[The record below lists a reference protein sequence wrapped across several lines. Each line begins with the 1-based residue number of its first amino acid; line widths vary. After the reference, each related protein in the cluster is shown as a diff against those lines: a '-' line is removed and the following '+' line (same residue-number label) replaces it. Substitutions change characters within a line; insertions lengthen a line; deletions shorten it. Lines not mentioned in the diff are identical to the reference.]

1 MLAFLLFFIPILI
14 VFYCFYTKNGKN
26 VIPISIG
33 VLVATLFCTFKSMF
47 FFSHRVIPYSFTS
60 NLIFHLLQGCL
71 PVIILI
77 LLAFVITKDEIET
90 KVKFIFPLCASYYAI
105 YVPYFVINSVESSVY
120 SSFSL
125 FIRPLIYASMIL
137 YISYGTLY
145 MNKFWSKKVFVV
157 LDAILLLPLL
167 ILPAFFDAMYDVG
180 ASFVFTYIASIVYSI
195 IPLAF
200 SVFLFIKRSK

>member
-1 MLAFLLFFIPILI
+1 MLAFLLFFIPIII

-33 VLVATLFCTFKSMF
+33 VLSATIFCTFKSMF

-77 LLAFVITKDEIET
+77 LLAFVITKDDIEA
-90 KVKFIFPLCASYYAI
+90 KVKFIFPLIASFYAI
-105 YVPYFVINSVESSVY
+105 YVPYFIINSVESSVY
-120 SSFSL
+120 SSFAL
-125 FIRPLIYASMIL
+125 FIRPLIYASMII
-137 YISYGTLY
+137 YISYGVLY

-157 LDAILLLPLL
+157 LDSILLLVVLV
-167 ILPAFFDAMYDVG
+167 LPAFFDAMYDIG
-180 ASFVFTYIASIVYSI
+180 TSFLFTYFAAIIYSIV
-195 IPLAF
+195 PLAF
-200 SVFLFIKRSK
+200 SVFLFIKKSK